1 MYLSLGGKFLEVE
14 LLSQGEIVILI
25 DVLNFS
31 PKWWCQFIILTGP
44 PLPANRVTVVSNDIS
59 PVMNKVDHLIIFSV
73 FKRHVFLGLC
83 NYMLYSFFVGLF
95 SINLFFRVLNSF
107 RKLAFFL
114 GGGRVIWN
122 AFFFFIEFVHF
133 FFELYSLF
141 FVFHLSVII
150 VKGVI
155 IRFYIRKLLTIL
167 YKPEVFKL

>member
-1 MYLSLGGKFLEVE
+1 M
-14 LLSQGEIVILI
+14 
-25 DVLNFS
+25 
-31 PKWWCQFIILTGP
+31 
-44 PLPANRVTVVSNDIS
+44 
-59 PVMNKVDHLIIFSV
+59 
-73 FKRHVFLGLC
+73 
-83 NYMLYSFFVGLF
+83 
-95 SINLFFRVLNSF
+95 
-107 RKLAFFL
+107 
-114 GGGRVIWN
+114 IWN